1 MEGVRIM
8 HVNHEWPDERARQAA
23 KEETR
28 TLIRQFRQCSLERF
42 TMDDLDS
49 IRDIE
54 RRIDNG
60 RMTLGEG
67 VVEISATFS
76 DRQFLSGLL
85 SKASTN

>member
-23 KEETR
+23 KEETC
-28 TLIRQFRQCSLERF
+28 TLIRQFRQCPLERF

-67 VVEISATFS
+67 VV
-76 DRQFLSGLL
+76 
-85 SKASTN
+85 